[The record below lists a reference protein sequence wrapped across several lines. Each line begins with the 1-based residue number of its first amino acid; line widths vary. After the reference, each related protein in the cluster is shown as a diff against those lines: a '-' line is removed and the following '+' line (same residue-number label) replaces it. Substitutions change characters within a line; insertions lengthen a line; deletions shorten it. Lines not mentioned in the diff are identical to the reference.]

1 MQEPIASAKT
11 PSGRRRAR
19 LLAGTLALTMVSF
32 GAAVAITAAPAW
44 ASVPTN
50 DYTIGTP
57 GSAFTSV
64 SVTPTA
70 ATSAQPQA
78 YVITATAPSAIPNGD
93 SITVTDSDGNH
104 VASTALS
111 TTGPVSLVDANAA
124 NCLQSGTNG
133 GTATIGGGLVIILDT
148 SCNIAAGDTIKIGLT
163 VNDPLSNF
171 SFSVAST
178 VNGST
183 VASNTVTINAIP
195 PTIAASE
202 VTVGGGALYT
212 ISGLG
217 TTPAGSA
224 NGVPWTAANL
234 TEPPTTGT
242 TYSISQLVVTSEL
255 TGSATVPSA
264 DNSIVWYNGASGY
277 SVTYT
282 PSGESLTTG
291 TVSSA
296 LISSS
301 STIVGATDNVVTI
314 DVGAIPAGA
323 NVTLTAE
330 GVNPFDAG
338 TYPVSILPEYLVPG
352 TTTPYLPFTG
362 DAETGSIT
370 IGTSISGL
378 TVTPSPT
385 LASTSATYT
394 VGFKATSG
402 VPGGDD
408 ICISEG
414 STSFANAFPSVTPD
428 TSATLEALVT
438 DTTSGTQYV
447 VPVGDVGDV
456 TCGSAI
462 TSANLDTN
470 DLEITTPATQTIT
483 AGDQVTVTIINVA
496 NPTTVGTYSDFAVS
510 TSLDSVAV
518 DAPAYQIGVSSN
530 VGISVAVSPVT
541 PGALATYTISNLHAS
556 AATLSGATL
565 KITPS
570 GTGTVLPDNAGDYT
584 LTDSTTTTGSG
595 GLGGLVYI
603 PATTTAPASV
613 TLTVP
618 NAINSGDQLTVTIDD
633 VLNPPSAGSYYLT
646 LGGTASIAGP
656 AVTAPVFP
664 EANTA
669 YPDAGLVNFSGTVY
683 LFAGGHAFGI
693 PTPTVLTA
701 VQVNDHAT
709 VVSAPTGATVPN
721 TVPAVGTVVFT
732 YNNPTIYVIGTD
744 GDLHG
749 FATPAQF
756 LGDGYDSADVIT
768 VPNLN
773 GLTVG
778 ATAGSEG
785 TAVTALATSA
795 NGAIV
800 DSSGTYY
807 VFAGGKAFGIP
818 TPARLAAVQAGDT
831 ATPLSGTVSSAQ
843 TGATIRNGT
852 VVTLNSAVWVADTG
866 ALYAFKSV
874 AQLQADGYGGTPSIV
889 IPNVGGLSA
898 VSTYTGS

>member
-1 MQEPIASAKT
+1 MA
-11 PSGRRRAR
+11 
-19 LLAGTLALTMVSF
+19 SF
-32 GAAVAITAAPAW
+32 GAAVAIAAPAW
-44 ASVPTN
+44 AMTTN
-50 DYTIGTP
+50 SYTIGTP

-64 SVTPTA
+64 SATPTA
-70 ATSAQPQA
+70 ATSGQTQS
-78 YVITATAPSAIPNGD
+78 YVITMTAPSAIPNGD
-93 SITVTDSDGNH
+93 TITVTDSDSNH
-104 VASTALS
+104 VVA
-111 TTGPVSLVDANAA
+111 TTVVTTVSLVDTNAA
-124 NCLQSGTNG
+124 NCLESTAASGASVASG
-133 GTATIGGGLVIILDT
+133 ALVITLNST
-148 SCNIAAGDTIKIGLT
+148 CNIAAGDVVKIGLT
-163 VNDPLSNF
+163 VLDPTSNF

-178 VNGST
+178 VNGSA

-195 PTIAASE
+195 PTTSASP
-202 VTVGGGALYT
+202 VTVGYGATYT
-212 ISGLG
+212 IAGLG
-217 TTPAGSA
+217 TNPTYPWSTGALTVTGSTP
-224 NGVPWTAANL
+224 
-234 TEPPTTGT
+234 
-242 TYSISQLVVTSEL
+242 YSITSLVVTSVE
-255 TGSATVPSA
+255 TGTPSTA
-264 DNSIVWYNGASGY
+264 NSIGWYGSTNGAGY

-282 PSGESLTTG
+282 PAGGTLTTATVASASPFSVTPG
-291 TVSSA
+291 TNNAVTVLLSS
-296 LISSS
+296 
-301 STIVGATDNVVTI
+301 G
-314 DVGAIPAGA
+314 IPAGS
-323 NVTLTAE
+323 NITLTAE
-330 GVNPFDAG
+330 GLNPSLPGA
-338 TYPVSILPEYLVPG
+338 YPITIAPYYTPPTDTPTSSNQQAFNAG
-352 TTTPYLPFTG
+352 TTTEPS
-362 DAETGSIT
+362 SIT
-370 IGTSISGL
+370 FGTSVTGV

-385 LASTSATYT
+385 LASTTSTYA
-394 VGFKATSG
+394 VGFKSTSG
-402 VPGGDD
+402 VPGGGY
-408 ICISEG
+408 ICLAEPN
-414 STSFANAFPSVTPD
+414 TSFSNAAGTTPSLAV
-428 TSATLEALVT
+428 LVT
-438 DTTSGTQYV
+438 DTTAGTQYV
-447 VPVGDVGDV
+447 APTVDVSDTNCGTATTNANALTITTPVGD
-456 TCGSAI
+456 
-462 TSANLDTN
+462 
-470 DLEITTPATQTIT
+470 TISG
-483 AGDQVTVTIINVA
+483 GDQVVVTIINVN
-496 NPTTVGTYSDFAVS
+496 NPTTVGTYSDFSVS
-510 TSLDSVAV
+510 TSKDTVGVS
-518 DAPAYQIGVSSN
+518 APAYQIGVSSN
-530 VGISVAVSPVT
+530 VGVSVAVSPVT
-541 PGALATYTISNLHAS
+541 QGSLATYTISGMHAS
-556 AATLSGATL
+556 AAIGSGAT
-565 KITPS
+565 ITLQPS
-570 GTGTVLPDNAGDYT
+570 GLGTVLPDNAGDYT

-595 GLGGLVYI
+595 GLGLLSYLA
-603 PATTTAPASV
+603 ATATASALV

-618 NAINSGDQLTVTIDD
+618 NAINSGDMLTITVDGVI
-633 VLNPPSAGSYYLT
+633 NPPLAGSYSLAI
-646 LGGTASIAGP
+646 GNSNVAGP

-664 EANTA
+664 QGNTA